1 MSDDNGGAGSLPAE
15 DEAREP
21 VSGEGRKG
29 RRRWLIPVVVVGVAV
44 AVVAAATVTL
54 VRTYKVPGRS
64 MEPTLNAGDRIFT
77 EKLSYYR
84 GDPKPGDVVVFVGPT
99 DSWNRGRP
107 RDKDTRVARVIAVGG
122 QTIQC
127 CDAQGR
133 VVVDGEPLDEP
144 YVDPKHNNPFDPSR
158 PDTPFNLGGRA
169 FAPVKVPDGHL
180 WVMGDNRREA
190 ADSRYH
196 TKDEYQG
203 TVPVADV
210 RGKVWNVE

>member
-1 MSDDNGGAGSLPAE
+1 MANDSGGAESLSAE
-15 DEAREP
+15 GEAREP

-29 RRRWLIPVVVVGVAV
+29 RRWWLIPVIAVGVAV
-44 AVVAAATVTL
+44 VVVAAATVAL
-54 VRTYKVPGRS
+54 VRTYEIPGRS
-64 MEPTLNAGDRIFT
+64 MQPTLTGGDRIFA
-77 EKLSYYR
+77 EKLSYYL

-133 VVVDGEPLDEP
+133 VVVDDEPLDEP
-144 YVDPKHNNPFDPSR
+144 YVDPKRNNPFDPSR
-158 PDTPFNLGGRA
+158 PDIRFNLGGRA
-169 FAPVKVPDGHL
+169 FGPVKVSDGHL

-196 TKDEYQG
+196 TDDEYQG
-203 TVPVADV
+203 TVPAADV
-210 RGKVWNVE
+210 RGKVVNVE